1 MGIEFKETTAYL
13 VGTVSAE
20 EAETL
25 LGWLQREKNASVD
38 LSGCTHLHT
47 ANLQV
52 LMAAQPNITIW
63 PQDQELAF
71 WLKNVLEKK
80 MI

>member
-1 MGIEFKETTAYL
+1 MGIEFKEKTAYL
-13 VGTVSAE
+13 FGNVSAE

-38 LSGCTHLHT
+38 LSDCTHLHT

-52 LMAAQPNITIW
+52 LMAAQPNIIIW

-71 WLKNVLEKK
+71 WLKNALG
-80 MI
+80 

>member
-1 MGIEFKETTAYL
+1 MSIEFKGTTAYL
-13 VGTVSAE
+13 VGNVSAE

-52 LMAAQPNITIW
+52 LMAAQPNIIIW
-63 PQDQELAF
+63 PQDHGLAS
-71 WLKNVLEKK
+71 WLKDTLDKG
-80 MI
+80 